1 MPRKSSLREFQAH
14 LAARLAGVG
23 DQRAASYLGVQ
34 SGADYWLI
42 ALPDAGEIV
51 SVPSLTSV
59 PLTHS
64 WFIGIANIRGN
75 LYSVTDFSAFRG
87 KEATPRNTLS
97 RLLLIGTRHGN
108 NAALLVTRLIGL
120 RNVDDL
126 TPAADDIDVPVW
138 ASGTYV
144 DKDSRRWHVLNVRE
158 LFQDDT
164 FMAIGI

>member
-108 NAALLVTRLIGL
+108 NAALLVTRTLGL
-120 RNVDDL
+120 RNLDNFTRRPGD
-126 TPAADDIDVPVW
+126 ADAPPWAGESFADHDGQQWTLLDVQALLADERFMDIGV
-138 ASGTYV
+138 
-144 DKDSRRWHVLNVRE
+144 
-158 LFQDDT
+158 
-164 FMAIGI
+164 

>member
-23 DQRAASYLGVQ
+23 DQRAAGFLGIQ

-51 SVPSLTSV
+51 SVPPLDNV
-59 PLTHS
+59 PLTRP
-64 WFIGIANIRGN
+64 WFIGIANVRGN

-87 KEATPRNTLS
+87 KEATPRNALS

-108 NAALLVTRLIGL
+108 NAALLVTRLLGL
-120 RNVDDL
+120 RNLDDL
-126 TPAADDIDVPVW
+126 TLTTSDIGVPAWMGDA
-138 ASGTYV
+138 YV
-144 DKDSRRWHVLNVRE
+144 DKDGRRWQILNVRA
-158 LFQDDT
+158 LFQDDN
-164 FMAIGI
+164 FMDIGV

>member
-23 DQRAASYLGVQ
+23 DQRAAGFLGIQ

-51 SVPSLTSV
+51 SVPPLDNV
-59 PLTHS
+59 PLTRP
-64 WFIGIANIRGN
+64 WFIGIANVRGN

-87 KEATPRNTLS
+87 KEATPRNALS

-108 NAALLVTRLIGL
+108 NAALLVTRLLGL
-120 RNVDDL
+120 RNIDDL
-126 TPAADDIDVPVW
+126 TPAPADPAAAPW
-138 ASGTYV
+138 ASAAYTDNEG
-144 DKDSRRWHVLNVRE
+144 RRWKMLDVR
-158 LFQDDT
+158 LLLDDER
-164 FMAIGI
+164 FMEIGV